1 MSSRFLFHRLL
12 QMLVTLFVMS
22 FLVYALIGLMPG
34 DPVDLMLA
42 GNPHITPEDAIR
54 LKALYGLDKPLLE
67 RYAHWGLALLGG
79 DAGYSRLYGL
89 PVMQVLLPR
98 LLNTAVLMGLSLAL
112 TLVIALPLGVYA
124 AQRPQSPADKL
135 INVFCLSGMSL
146 PAFWLSL
153 LLISL
158 FVVKLGWLPASATLS
173 NPLSLLLPVLTLTIG
188 GLAIYIRHMRS
199 AMIEALRADHIK
211 TARAKGCSDSRV
223 TWNHAFKNAL
233 PPVVTILMLD
243 LGALMSGAVTVETI
257 FAYPGMGK
265 LMFDAVMGND
275 FNLAMVGFLLL
286 TSFVMLGNFMA
297 DVTYALLDP
306 RVESGTANGHE

>member
-1 MSSRFLFHRLL
+1 
-12 QMLVTLFVMS
+12 MLVTLLVMS

-54 LKALYGLDKPLLE
+54 LKALYGLDRPLLE
-67 RYAHWGLALLGG
+67 RYGHWLQTLLGG

-89 PVMQVLLPR
+89 PVMEVLLPR
-98 LLNTAVLMGLSLAL
+98 LRNTAVLMGLSLSL
-112 TLVIALPLGVYA
+112 TLTVALPLGVYA
-124 AQRPQSPADKL
+124 AQRPQSLADKA
-135 INVFCLSGMSL
+135 INIFCLSGMSL
-146 PAFWLSL
+146 PAFWLAL

-173 NPLSLLLPVLTLTIG
+173 NPLSLLLPVLTLSAG

-199 AMIEALRADHIK
+199 AMIEALKADHIK
-211 TARAKGCSDSRV
+211 TALAKGCSEARV
-223 TWNHAFKNAL
+223 IWNHAFKNAL
-233 PPVVTILMLD
+233 PPVITILMLD

-265 LMFDAVMGND
+265 LTFDAVMGND
-275 FNLAMVGFLLL
+275 FNLVMVGFLLL
-286 TSFVMLGNFMA
+286 TGFVLLGNFMA
-297 DVTYALLDP
+297 DVVYGFLDP
-306 RVESGTANGHE
+306 RVNSAA